1 MILGFQTG
9 SDGAIGG
16 AFVEASLRRRGSFN
30 WTPPV
35 GVQNYSSRLP
45 NGVPKASPDD
55 SQVGQQ
61 KSKNSINKS
70 LLLLIGLRM
79 DFHEFLMLK

>member
-16 AFVEASLRRRGSFN
+16 AFVEASLRRRESFN

-35 GVQNYSSRLP
+35 GVQNYASRLP
-45 NGVPKASPDD
+45 NGEPNASPDD

-70 LLLLIGLRM
+70 LLVLIGLRM
-79 DFHEFLMLK
+79 DFHEYLMLK